1 MAIKLKG
8 SNANIDLTTN
18 IGQLVKGDDGG
29 YYIPAVDADGVLTW
43 TPSEEGMEPVI
54 SANIR
59 GPQGIQGIQGEKGI
73 QGIQGIQGPKGD
85 KGDTGATGPKGD
97 KGDQGIQGEP
107 GKDGTMTFEELTDEQ
122 KASLKGE
129 PGEKGEDGEPG
140 APGVWV
146 GNTEPTDEFTVWI
159 APAGE
164 ETTTLVTYDEMVEYV
179 DTHATGGGTSADLTN
194 YYTKTEVD
202 NIVETIELTPGPQ
215 GEPGAAFTYDMF
227 TQEQLNALQG
237 PAGAPGEDGKTP
249 VKGVDYYTEADK
261 TEMVNLV
268 LAAIP
273 SAEEVNY

>member
-179 DTHATGGGTSADLTN
+179 DEHGGGSGDLTN

-237 PAGAPGEDGKTP
+237 PAGAPGEDGQDGKTP